1 PQRAHG
7 GADPGL
13 VLRHAGDPARRDPR
27 LDQPGQHRI
36 LVRPDRAVAE
46 RQRLLLRGHPLRHT
60 GHRGDA
66 GRGRALGGA
75 ERGAGAVLR
84 GAAAG
89 GALRG
94 AAHHQPVHHPVQGHQ
109 PGHGD
114 RRHGPDLPDQ
124 AHRERDL
131 PDVPGLHDLH
141 PDLFVHGLADLG
153 AGRPPRAQVSG
164 QFQESSMIEFLHTY
178 GMMFLVGSWPNG
190 PIGGFAGTL
199 VLAALGLAGAFPF
212 ALLIGV
218 ARTSENRAVQ
228 WASMAWVYTFRS
240 IPLIMIVF
248 WAYFL
253 LPALTGMEVPPFST
267 ALAAIIVYESAF
279 LAEIVR
285 AAIPPLPAGQA
296 AAARAVGLGYFQTMW
311 SVQLPQAL
319 SNMIPSL
326 LNQFVSTIK
335 ATSIVYIIGV
345 QEAAF
350 SAQQI
355 NSIELTG
362 ALRTYLVLA
371 LFYFLLCALL

>member
-1 PQRAHG
+1 
-7 GADPGL
+7 
-13 VLRHAGDPARRDPR
+13 
-27 LDQPGQHRI
+27 
-36 LVRPDRAVAE
+36 
-46 RQRLLLRGHPLRHT
+46 
-60 GHRGDA
+60 
-66 GRGRALGGA
+66 
-75 ERGAGAVLR
+75 
-84 GAAAG
+84 
-89 GALRG
+89 
-94 AAHHQPVHHPVQGHQ
+94 
-109 PGHGD
+109 
-114 RRHGPDLPDQ
+114 
-124 AHRERDL
+124 
-131 PDVPGLHDLH
+131 
-141 PDLFVHGLADLG
+141 
-153 AGRPPRAQVSG
+153 
-164 QFQESSMIEFLHTY
+164 MIEFLHTY

-199 VLAALGLAGAFPF
+199 ILAALGLAGAFPF

-218 ARTSENRAVQ
+218 ARTSDNRAVQ

-267 ALAAIIVYESAF
+267 ALVAIIVYESAF

-285 AAIPPLPAGQA
+285 AGIQSLPAGQVE
-296 AAARAVGLGYFQTMW
+296 AARAVGLGYFQTMW

-371 LFYFLLCALL
+371 LFYFLLCALLSRLAKRLEQHLQNRRLGLAI

>member
-1 PQRAHG
+1 
-7 GADPGL
+7 
-13 VLRHAGDPARRDPR
+13 
-27 LDQPGQHRI
+27 
-36 LVRPDRAVAE
+36 
-46 RQRLLLRGHPLRHT
+46 
-60 GHRGDA
+60 
-66 GRGRALGGA
+66 
-75 ERGAGAVLR
+75 
-84 GAAAG
+84 
-89 GALRG
+89 
-94 AAHHQPVHHPVQGHQ
+94 
-109 PGHGD
+109 
-114 RRHGPDLPDQ
+114 
-124 AHRERDL
+124 
-131 PDVPGLHDLH
+131 
-141 PDLFVHGLADLG
+141 
-153 AGRPPRAQVSG
+153 
-164 QFQESSMIEFLHTY
+164 MIEFLHTY

-218 ARTSENRAVQ
+218 ARTSENPAVQ

-285 AAIPPLPAGQA
+285 AGIQSLPAGQVE
-296 AAARAVGLGYFQTMW
+296 AARAVGLGYFQTMW

-371 LFYFLLCALL
+371 LFYFLLCALLSRLAKRLEQHLRNRRLGLAI

>member
-1 PQRAHG
+1 MV
-7 GADPGL
+7 D
-13 VLRHAGDPARRDPR
+13 
-27 LDQPGQHRI
+27 
-36 LVRPDRAVAE
+36 
-46 RQRLLLRGHPLRHT
+46 
-60 GHRGDA
+60 
-66 GRGRALGGA
+66 
-75 ERGAGAVLR
+75 
-84 GAAAG
+84 
-89 GALRG
+89 
-94 AAHHQPVHHPVQGHQ
+94 
-109 PGHGD
+109 
-114 RRHGPDLPDQ
+114 
-124 AHRERDL
+124 
-131 PDVPGLHDLH
+131 
-141 PDLFVHGLADLG
+141 
-153 AGRPPRAQVSG
+153 
-164 QFQESSMIEFLHTY
+164 FLHTY
-178 GMMFLVGSWPNG
+178 GMIFLVGSWPNG

-199 VLAALGLAGAFPF
+199 ILAALGLAGAFPF

-218 ARTSENRAVQ
+218 ARTSDQPWVK
-228 WASMAWVYTFRS
+228 WLSGAWVYTFRS

-253 LPALTGMEVPPFST
+253 LPVLIGVEVPPFST

-285 AAIPPLPAGQA
+285 AGIQSLPAGQVE
-296 AAARAVGLGYFQTMW
+296 AARAVGLGYWQTLW

-371 LFYFLLCALL
+371 LFYFLLCALLSKLAKQLEMHLHNRRLGLAA